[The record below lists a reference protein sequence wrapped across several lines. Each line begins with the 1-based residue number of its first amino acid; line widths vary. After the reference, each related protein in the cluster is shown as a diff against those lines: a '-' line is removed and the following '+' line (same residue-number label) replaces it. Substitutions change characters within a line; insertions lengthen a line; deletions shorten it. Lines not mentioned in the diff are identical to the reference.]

1 MRQSVTGRGTCVHHR
16 ALWIGEVLFMIKLE
30 NQLGVIAISQNY
42 FANLIGF
49 AASSCFGVAEMAN
62 SDAVQGLKTMFSKH
76 GDYADKGVR
85 VRNVDGGLVV
95 DIHIIVTYGLNIS
108 AIVKSIINK
117 VRYTVEE
124 ATGLQVRKVNVY
136 VDGMKN

>member
-1 MRQSVTGRGTCVHHR
+1 
-16 ALWIGEVLFMIKLE
+16 MIRLE
-30 NQLGVIAISQNY
+30 NHLGSIIISQNY
-42 FANLIGF
+42 FANLIGN

-62 SDAVQGLKTMFSKH
+62 SDAAQGLRTLFSKRR
-76 GDYADKGVR
+76 DYADKGVK
-85 VRNVDGGLVV
+85 VHNVDGGLVV

-108 AIVKSIINK
+108 ATVKSIIQK

-124 ATGLQVRKVNVY
+124 ATGLQVKKVNVY

>member
-1 MRQSVTGRGTCVHHR
+1 
-16 ALWIGEVLFMIKLE
+16 MIRIE
-30 NQLGVIAISQNY
+30 NQFGVIEISQTY
-42 FANLIGF
+42 FANLIGS

-62 SDAVQGLKTMFSKH
+62 SNAAQGLRTLLAKH
-76 GDYADKGVR
+76 RDYVDKGVR
-85 VRNVDGGLVV
+85 VRNVGGGLVV

-108 AIVKSIINK
+108 ATVKSIINK

-124 ATGLQVRKVNVY
+124 ATDLQVKKVNIY